1 MSSPIFTSRSSE
13 VSGWGEVHIL
23 ARSRAV
29 AESYLATYCLQKVV
43 AGGRCLMSQRIEAPP
58 SITQLAAAAM
68 RKMIFAGEL
77 RPGDRVVESQVAGAL
92 GVSKPPLREA
102 LRVLEQEGLVVRSPR
117 RGVVVTPLT
126 LHDVYEIATLRHDLE
141 RLAVDLG
148 VPCRAPERIARC
160 REAYAALEQA
170 AEAGDEAAV
179 IERGFAF
186 HLAVVGLAGHRR
198 LEDTYRSLAL
208 QMRLCMVMN
217 RRARSSYEPLMG
229 DARRHRRILELVEA
243 GDPAAVHNELAH
255 HGDRSF
261 LLHADETFPGG
272 SPESLAWL
280 DDVRRNLG

>member
-1 MSSPIFTSRSSE
+1 
-13 VSGWGEVHIL
+13 VS
-23 ARSRAV
+23 AR
-29 AESYLATYCLQKVV
+29 
-43 AGGRCLMSQRIEAPP
+43 IDAPA
-58 SITQLAAAAM
+58 SVTQLAADAV

-77 RPGDRVVESQVAGAL
+77 APGDRVVESQVSGVL

-126 LHDVYEIATLRHDLE
+126 LHDVYEIVTLRHDLE

-148 VPCRAPERIARC
+148 VPCRAPERITRC
-160 REAYAALEQA
+160 REAYAALQEA
-170 AEAGDEAAV
+170 AVAGDEAAV
-179 IERGFAF
+179 IEWGFAF
-186 HLAVVGLAGHRR
+186 HVAVVGLAGHRR
-198 LEDTYRSLAL
+198 LEDAYRSLAL

-217 RRARSSYEPLMG
+217 RRARSIHEPLTG

-243 GDPAAVHNELAH
+243 GDPEAVHHELAH

-261 LLHADETFPGG
+261 LADADETFPGG

-280 DDVRRNLG
+280 DHARRNPG

>member
-1 MSSPIFTSRSSE
+1 MSAPSDR
-13 VSGWGEVHIL
+13 
-23 ARSRAV
+23 
-29 AESYLATYCLQKVV
+29 
-43 AGGRCLMSQRIEAPP
+43 RIEAPP
-58 SITQLAAAAM
+58 SITHLAADAM

-77 RPGDRVVESQVAGAL
+77 RPGDRVVESQVAGVL

-126 LHDVYEIATLRHDLE
+126 LHDVYEIVTLRHDLE

-160 REAYAALEQA
+160 RDAYAALEEA

-186 HLAVVGLAGHRR
+186 HVAVVGLAGHQR
-198 LEDTYRSLAL
+198 LEDAYRSLAL
-208 QMRLCMVMN
+208 QLRLCMVMN
-217 RRARSSYEPLMG
+217 RRARSPHEPLTG
-229 DARRHRRILELVEA
+229 DARRHLRILELVEA
-243 GDPAAVHNELAH
+243 GDPEAVHHELAH
-255 HGDRSF
+255 HGDSSF
-261 LLHADETFPGG
+261 LLQADETFPGG

-280 DDVRRNLG
+280 DHVRRNPG

>member
-1 MSSPIFTSRSSE
+1 
-13 VSGWGEVHIL
+13 
-23 ARSRAV
+23 
-29 AESYLATYCLQKVV
+29 
-43 AGGRCLMSQRIEAPP
+43 
-58 SITQLAAAAM
+58 M
-68 RKMIFAGEL
+68 RKMIFGGEL
-77 RPGDRVVESQVAGAL
+77 RPGDRVVESHVAGVL

-126 LHDVYEIATLRHDLE
+126 LHDVYEIVTLRHDLE

-148 VPCRAPERIARC
+148 VPCRAPERLARC
-160 REAYAALEQA
+160 RAAYAALEQA

-179 IERGFAF
+179 IEWGFAF

-198 LEDTYRSLAL
+198 LEDAYRSQAL

-217 RRARSSYEPLMG
+217 RRARSTYEPLMG
-229 DARRHRRILELVEA
+229 DAHRHRRILELVEV
-243 GDPAAVHNELAH
+243 GDPAAVHHELAH

-280 DDVRRNLG
+280 EQMRGDTR

>member
-1 MSSPIFTSRSSE
+1 MSE
-13 VSGWGEVHIL
+13 
-23 ARSRAV
+23 
-29 AESYLATYCLQKVV
+29 
-43 AGGRCLMSQRIEAPP
+43 RIEAPP
-58 SITQLAAAAM
+58 SITHLAADAM

-126 LHDVYEIATLRHDLE
+126 LHDVYEIVTLRHDLE

-160 REAYAALEQA
+160 REACAALEQA
-170 AEAGDEAAV
+170 AEAGDEAGV

-186 HLAVVGLAGHRR
+186 HLAVIGLAGHRR
-198 LEDTYRSLAL
+198 LEDAYRSLSL

-217 RRARSSYEPLMG
+217 RRARSVHEPLVG

-243 GDPAAVHNELAH
+243 GDPAAVHHELAH

-280 DDVRRNLG
+280 EQMRGDPR